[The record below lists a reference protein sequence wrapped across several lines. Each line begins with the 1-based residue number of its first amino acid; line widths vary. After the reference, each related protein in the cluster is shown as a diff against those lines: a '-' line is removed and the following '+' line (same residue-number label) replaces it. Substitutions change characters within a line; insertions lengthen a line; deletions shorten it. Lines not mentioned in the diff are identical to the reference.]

1 MSSCFSQLMA
11 KQGNPDPASQT
22 LREQEDRVRT
32 TPGHLILPVPKQAG
46 GTAGGAWGPSSAG
59 GGGEMVETPR
69 GSPKEAPPTS
79 ACRPDPPQLLTHGF
93 SFRSLH
99 LPMSI
104 GPSLTKSQL
113 MEGNLLLL
121 PAGTDVPTGQEGQG

>member
-59 GGGEMVETPR
+59 GGGGDGGDAR
-69 GSPKEAPPTS
+69 GGPKEAPPT
-79 ACRPDPPQLLTHGF
+79 P
-93 SFRSLH
+93 
-99 LPMSI
+99 
-104 GPSLTKSQL
+104 
-113 MEGNLLLL
+113 
-121 PAGTDVPTGQEGQG
+121 PAGLILLSF